1 MKKVACL
8 LYSNFSLYEITPL
21 TSTLVLNFG
30 RKIDFIASTK
40 ETIYSED
47 GLPCYANKTL
57 EEINIEEYD
66 CILCPGTIDF
76 TPALRDK
83 HLIRFLAGLDGKPI
97 KIAAISSAP
106 ILLAKAGLLK
116 QTLYTGGIW
125 QNFIDYF
132 DFLPRENFRP
142 LPVCEDGN
150 IITGTGF
157 TVNAFSRQV
166 LTSLGLVEDA
176 SMCFKEFDNCSEED
190 FIFELSDEEFEQ
202 FKSTFE
208 KGLN

>member
-8 LYSNFSLYEITPL
+8 LYPNFSLYEIAPL
-21 TSTLVLNFG
+21 TSTLVLSFG
-30 RKIDFIASTK
+30 KKIDYMATSK

-47 GLPCYANKTL
+47 GLPCHANKTL
-57 EEINIEEYD
+57 DEVNVEEYD
-66 CILCPGTIDF
+66 CILCPGMIDF
-76 TPALRDK
+76 TPALRDEC
-83 HLIRFLAGLDGKPI
+83 LIQFLASLKGKSV

-106 ILLAKAGLLK
+106 ILLAKAGLLDY
-116 QTLYTGGIW
+116 TLYTGGIW

-132 DFLPRENFRP
+132 EFLPRDNFRP

-176 SMCFKEFDNCSEED
+176 SRYFKELDNYSEDD
-190 FIFELSDEEFEQ
+190 FIFKLSNEEFEE
-202 FKSTFE
+202 FRSTFE
-208 KGLN
+208 KLS

>member
-1 MKKVACL
+1 MKKIACL
-8 LYSNFSLYEITPL
+8 LYPNFSLYEITPL

-30 RKIDFIASTK
+30 KKIDYIATSK
-40 ETIYSED
+40 KTIYSED
-47 GLPCYANKTL
+47 GLPCHANKTL
-57 EEINIEEYD
+57 EEVDVEEYD
-66 CILCPGTIDF
+66 CIICPGLIDF
-76 TPALRDK
+76 APALRDEF
-83 HLIRFLAGLDGKPI
+83 LIRFLADLKDKTI

-106 ILLAKAGLLK
+106 ILLAKAGLLDN
-116 QTLYTGGIW
+116 TLYTGGIW

-132 DFLPRENFRP
+132 DFLPRDNFRP

-176 SMCFKEFDNCSEED
+176 STCFRELDNYSEED
-190 FIFELSDEEFEQ
+190 FIFELSNEEFED
-202 FKSTFE
+202 FKLTFE
-208 KGLN
+208 KLS

>member
-1 MKKVACL
+1 MKKIACL
-8 LYSNFSLYEITPL
+8 LYPNFSLYEIAPL
-21 TSTLVLNFG
+21 TSALVLNFG

-47 GLPCYANKTL
+47 GLACHANKTL
-57 EEINIEEYD
+57 DEVNVEEYD
-66 CILCPGTIDF
+66 CILCPGMIDF
-76 TPALRDK
+76 TQALRDEC
-83 HLIRFLAGLDGKPI
+83 LIRFLTGLDGKSI

-176 SMCFKEFDNCSEED
+176 SMYFKENDDYSAED
-190 FIFELSDEEFEQ
+190 FIFELSDEEFEE
-202 FKSTFE
+202 FKATFE
-208 KGLN
+208 KDPN

>member
-8 LYSNFSLYEITPL
+8 LYPNFSLYEIAPL

-30 RKIDFIASTK
+30 RKIDFIASTT

-47 GLPCYANKTL
+47 GLPCHANKIL

-76 TPALRDK
+76 TPALRDE

-106 ILLAKAGLLK
+106 ILLAKAGLLEN
-116 QTLYTGGIW
+116 TLYTGGIW

-132 DFLPRENFRP
+132 DFLPGENFRP

-166 LTSLGLVEDA
+166 ITSLGLIEDA
-176 SMCFKEFDNCSEED
+176 SMCFKESDDYSAED
-190 FIFELSDEEFEQ
+190 FIFELSDEEFEE
-202 FKSTFE
+202 FKATFE
-208 KGLN
+208 KDPN